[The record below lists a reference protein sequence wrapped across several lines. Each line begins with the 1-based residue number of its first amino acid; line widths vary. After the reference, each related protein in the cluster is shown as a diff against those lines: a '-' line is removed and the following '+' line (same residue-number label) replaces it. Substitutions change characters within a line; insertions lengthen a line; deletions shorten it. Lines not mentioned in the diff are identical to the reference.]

1 MGLIIVDS
9 LNQNAD
15 VYTTELTKPSSPLSN
30 LNTADCESKMHESI
44 IIKQKYF
51 TNNI

>member
-1 MGLIIVDS
+1 MAGES

-15 VYTTELTKPSSPLSN
+15 LFTTDLTKPSSPLSN
-30 LNTADCESKMHESI
+30 VNSADCECKMHVSI

-51 TNNI
+51 MNEI